1 MEGEESVQEHT
12 VDESGMAVF
21 PVGGAHRTQ
30 GFTLTR
36 QVLCHG
42 STPPLSGNESCGVSD
57 VSVGTSETARNHFVC
72 FWAMSTE

>member
-1 MEGEESVQEHT
+1 MEGEESLQEHT

-30 GFTLTR
+30 GFTFTR

-42 STPPLSGNESCGVSD
+42 STPPAVRE
-57 VSVGTSETARNHFVC
+57 
-72 FWAMSTE
+72 